1 MPITINDMGKLNWNL
16 FVNIWR
22 NFGIE
27 PEEASEILVKNWLDK
42 NYTTFKGNIWKDKRN
57 IKLFKDLVKFIYAY
71 QKHKKLRWIAAIHK
85 LVKTNNVTVRNYLI
99 FLKLQGDS
107 SKIELSPVT
116 CSKLLGQFRQ
126 EFIDNGWLDS
136 FDKPE
141 IRIEKTLR
149 RAKLLKKKKPT
160 SR

>member
-57 IKLFKDLVKFIYAY
+57 
-71 QKHKKLRWIAAIHK
+71 
-85 LVKTNNVTVRNYLI
+85 
-99 FLKLQGDS
+99 S
-107 SKIELSPVT
+107 
-116 CSKLLGQFRQ
+116 
-126 EFIDNGWLDS
+126 
-136 FDKPE
+136 
-141 IRIEKTLR
+141 
-149 RAKLLKKKKPT
+149 
-160 SR
+160 